1 MTSPLHSPSTVPQT
15 IVLTEEAAE
24 RIEDNKAIARQ
35 LLELEILLKQEPGSL
50 PQAHLLDV
58 QYRYST
64 LYQRFFERANELT
77 NNQIEAA
84 DKERSKLAEETNSLK
99 SEARHIDILLQKEA
113 RAIAKA
119 ESSLEKLQEEV
130 EKNTETIAARKKE
143 EMRCS
148 KRKRKALEDEI
159 NTLGTLH
166 LRDEARTT
174 RFRQQL
180 IQEEEEIFQL
190 QMEVA
195 ALKQQDERNIT
206 LFKEIQSI
214 VSHRSA
220 DVL

>member
-1 MTSPLHSPSTVPQT
+1 MTSPLHLSFSESQT
-15 IVLTEEAAE
+15 PVLTEEATE
-24 RIEDNKAIARQ
+24 RVDDNKVIARQ

-50 PQAHLLDV
+50 AQAHLLDV
-58 QYRYST
+58 QHRYST
-64 LYQRFFERANELT
+64 LFQLFFERANELT
-77 NNQIEAA
+77 NDQIEAA
-84 DKERSKLAEETNSLK
+84 DKKRSRLAEETNSLK
-99 SEARHIDILLQKEA
+99 AEARHIDILLQKET

-130 EKNTETIAARKKE
+130 EKNTEAIAARKKE

-180 IQEEEEIFQL
+180 LQEEEEIFQL

-214 VSHRSA
+214 LPHRSA